1 MALRIAPD
9 LELPVDAVTET
20 FAVLA
25 VRGAGKSNAGVVMA
39 EEMYEAGLPFVV
51 FDPKGDWWGMRSA
64 RDGKSPGLDIP
75 IFGAPGRK
83 RKNKPDPDL
92 PLEPEG
98 GALIADLVVEERVP
112 CILDVSGFSE
122 AAKIKF
128 LIGFGTRLF
137 ERNEEPLHLFLEECD
152 DYLPQKPFKEQTRL
166 LHIYT
171 KILKQGRTFGLGATL
186 ISQRS
191 AVVNKNAL
199 TQCTT
204 LIAMRTTSTQDRAAI
219 EGWVKDKG
227 GTHLEIVESL
237 PSLKAGEAW
246 VWSPEFLK
254 TTKKIRFRRRQTFDS
269 GATPKV
275 GEKTL
280 ADIDLGALQARMTET
295 IEKAKAEDPKELRR
309 EIARL
314 RKELTSAEQRP
325 VPTAQPEVVRV
336 PVMDD
341 GDFDSL
347 EEVANRLWG
356 FVQELEK
363 VLDPIKEDMGLA
375 FGEVRGL
382 SETIALRLDD
392 LAKGTPKRTSPP
404 IKSAPVAQPRR
415 SEAPARDT
423 EGDTPAV
430 KAGARRILETFAR
443 HYPMKMT
450 RSQLGVLA
458 KFKITGGTFQTYFSQ
473 LKRLGFLVEEG
484 GQIAITTEG
493 LEFIGHIPQ
502 RAQTAQ
508 EIRDAWRSAL
518 KAGAVRMLDI
528 LIDFY
533 PDSLSKTE
541 LAERCEMAESG
552 GTFQTYLSTL
562 RRNGLCE
569 VFDSEVKA
577 TDILFVGA

>member
-275 GEKTL
+275 GEKRKQTTL

-356 FVQELEK
+356 FVQE
-363 VLDPIKEDMGLA
+363 
-375 FGEVRGL
+375 
-382 SETIALRLDD
+382 S
-392 LAKGTPKRTSPP
+392 S
-404 IKSAPVAQPRR
+404 RR
-415 SEAPARDT
+415 SWIQS
-423 EGDTPAV
+423 
-430 KAGARRILETFAR
+430 RRTWDSPSA
-443 HYPMKMT
+443 
-450 RSQLGVLA
+450 
-458 KFKITGGTFQTYFSQ
+458 
-473 LKRLGFLVEEG
+473 
-484 GQIAITTEG
+484 
-493 LEFIGHIPQ
+493 
-502 RAQTAQ
+502 
-508 EIRDAWRSAL
+508 RSA
-518 KAGAVRMLDI
+518 ASRR
-528 LIDFY
+528 
-533 PDSLSKTE
+533 PSH
-541 LAERCEMAESG
+541 SG
-552 GTFQTYLSTL
+552 STTWRRGHRSGHL
-562 RRNGLCE
+562 RR
-569 VFDSEVKA
+569 
-577 TDILFVGA
+577 